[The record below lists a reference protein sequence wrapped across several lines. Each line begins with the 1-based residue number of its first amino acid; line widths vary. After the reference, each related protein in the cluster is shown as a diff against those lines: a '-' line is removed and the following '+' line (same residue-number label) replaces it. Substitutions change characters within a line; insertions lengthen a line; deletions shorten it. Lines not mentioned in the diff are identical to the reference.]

1 MAVYIF
7 SVNLIQIMSG
17 VEGER
22 GGGGG
27 AEGGVLCAGGWKY
40 ICHSPG

>member
-1 MAVYIF
+1 MDLSLPITSLVCM
-7 SVNLIQIMSG
+7 LCGLG

-27 AEGGVLCAGGWKY
+27 GDVETLV
-40 ICHSPG
+40 